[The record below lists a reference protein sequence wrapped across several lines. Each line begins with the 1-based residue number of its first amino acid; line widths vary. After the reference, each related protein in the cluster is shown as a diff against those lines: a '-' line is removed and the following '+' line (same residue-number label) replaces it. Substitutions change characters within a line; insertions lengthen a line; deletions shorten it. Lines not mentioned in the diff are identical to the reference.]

1 MTMKAASNLPPRTCK
16 MCAHRGYCR
25 RTRYAA
31 GRPFIMSSI
40 ETVLWVEAVL
50 ALPLMLIGLS
60 HVVQSR
66 MWTGFFA
73 DLAARGES
81 GVVWRTLMLEIWPA
95 TLIVVFHQEW
105 SWPGIIITLYGHLLM
120 LKVIVSLVFPSV
132 GLKSLQQ
139 AERFGRLGFI
149 PAGLFLMA
157 VGGVCAYR
165 AMPVWWPL
173 SAG

>member
-73 DLAARGES
+73 DLAARGERAPDD
-81 GVVWRTLMLEIWPA
+81 GREPA
-95 TLIVVFHQEW
+95 PHDLRIST
-105 SWPGIIITLYGHLLM
+105 
-120 LKVIVSLVFPSV
+120 
-132 GLKSLQQ
+132 
-139 AERFGRLGFI
+139 RGR
-149 PAGLFLMA
+149 PP
-157 VGGVCAYR
+157 GGVAR
-165 AMPVWWPL
+165 RG
-173 SAG
+173 SAPGSGG